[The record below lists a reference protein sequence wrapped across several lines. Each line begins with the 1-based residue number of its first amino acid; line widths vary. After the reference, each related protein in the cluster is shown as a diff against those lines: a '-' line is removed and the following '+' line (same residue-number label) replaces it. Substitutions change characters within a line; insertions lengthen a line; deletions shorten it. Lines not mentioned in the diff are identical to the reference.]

1 MRSTTPTIIAAMRI
15 LAADIQC
22 DDGIAN
28 GAIHE
33 AADRLEELSSYCG
46 MARADEREGCV
57 RALRIKAGQAMDAA
71 MKAKAAGDDAT
82 AMDIRHATWMEAV
95 NALNGGDE

>member
-1 MRSTTPTIIAAMRI
+1 MRSTTPILISAMRI
-15 LAADIQC
+15 LAADIQS

-46 MARADEREGCV
+46 MARADEREACV
-57 RALRIKAGQAMDAA
+57 RSLRIRAGQAMDAA
-71 MKAKAAGDDAT
+71 MKAKASGDDAT

-95 NALNGGDE
+95 DTLNGGDE

>member
-1 MRSTTPTIIAAMRI
+1 MRSTTPILISAMRI

-33 AADRLEELSSYCG
+33 AADRLEELSISH
-46 MARADEREGCV
+46 ARYEFLRTLTPYDFGVIWTRNLRGERF
-57 RALRIKAGQAMDAA
+57 DAVVDD
-71 MKAKAAGDDAT
+71 MILERAKAVKNDA
-82 AMDIRHATWMEAV
+82 R
-95 NALNGGDE
+95 

>member
-1 MRSTTPTIIAAMRI
+1 MRSTTPTIISAMRT

-33 AADRLEELSSYCG
+33 AADRLEELSISH
-46 MARADEREGCV
+46 ARYEFVRTLTPYHFGGIWTRNLRGEKFDAMVDDMILER
-57 RALRIKAGQAMDAA
+57 
-71 MKAKAAGDDAT
+71 AKAVKNDA
-82 AMDIRHATWMEAV
+82 R
-95 NALNGGDE
+95 

>member
-1 MRSTTPTIIAAMRI
+1 MRSTTPTIIAAMRT
-15 LAADIQC
+15 LAAVIQS
-22 DDGIAN
+22 DIAN

-57 RALRIKAGQAMDAA
+57 RTLRIRAGQAMDAA

-95 NALNGGDE
+95 DAMNGGDE

>member
-1 MRSTTPTIIAAMRI
+1 MRSTTPILISAMRK

-33 AADRLEELSSYCG
+33 AADRLEELSAYCG
-46 MARADEREGCV
+46 MARADERERCV
-57 RALRIKAGQAMDAA
+57 RALRIMAGQAMDAA

-82 AMDIRHATWMEAV
+82 AMDIRHATWMDAV
-95 NALNGGDE
+95 DALNGGDE

>member
-1 MRSTTPTIIAAMRI
+1 MRSTTPILISAMRI

-33 AADRLEELSSYCG
+33 AADRLEELSISH
-46 MARADEREGCV
+46 ARYEFLRTLTPYHFGVLWTRNLRGEKFDAMVDDMILER
-57 RALRIKAGQAMDAA
+57 
-71 MKAKAAGDDAT
+71 AKA
-82 AMDIRHATWMEAV
+82 V
-95 NALNGGDE
+95 KQ

>member
-33 AADRLEELSSYCG
+33 AADRLEELSKSH
-46 MARADEREGCV
+46 ARYEFVRTLTPHAFTFLWQRCLRGEKFDAVVDHMILER
-57 RALRIKAGQAMDAA
+57 
-71 MKAKAAGDDAT
+71 AKA
-82 AMDIRHATWMEAV
+82 V
-95 NALNGGDE
+95 KNGTI